1 MNKAEIITELENMVV
16 DRLFGPQP
24 WLADGQTSGTIKD
37 KLIEM
42 GLLEVVCLEP
52 VTWRPTPLGNELD
65 VALFKVFFGTWCK
78 WEVPGI
84 LERHGF
90 ISRSE
95 ERVLYKK
102 IDKGDAN
109 SVLIGYVKRAYFE
122 YRKAS
127 KFLH

>member
-24 WLADGQTSGTIKD
+24 WLADGQTSGTIRD

-84 LERHGF
+84 LSEGGP
-90 ISRSE
+90 SRPDCT
-95 ERVLYKK
+95 RPR
-102 IDKGDAN
+102 GN
-109 SVLIGYVKRAYFE
+109 SATTRFGEGVV
-122 YRKAS
+122 
-127 KFLH
+127 